1 MDKTSNNFR
10 TIFSTM
16 KNKNLIRLKISVKAM
31 KLEIK
36 RVEQPE
42 VNSQARQDLIKI
54 LRLSPYN
61 FHSKWATELL
71 DFKVT
76 NLNSLTLW

>member
-1 MDKTSNNFR
+1 MDKTNNNFR

-36 RVEQPE
+36 KVEQPE

-54 LRLSPYN
+54 LRSSPYN
-61 FHSKWATELL
+61 FHSKWATEHL

-76 NLNSLTLW
+76 NLNSLTSW